1 MNEIRRITVLDCPI
15 DSATMEQTVSRCVG
29 WQHDPHRRPR
39 TLITVNA
46 AIVVTMRQ
54 DEPLRR
60 AVEAGDLIVPDG
72 MPVVWASRLLG
83 KPLVERVA
91 GVDLMARLLEVASQH
106 QWRVFLLG
114 AREEVLQTLMKICR
128 EKHPGLVIAGHRN
141 GYFKEHD
148 HPEVIQEVRESRSDL
163 LFVGMP
169 TPFKEIWC
177 ERHREALGVPIIM
190 GVGGSFDVLAGYIRR
205 APKWMQ
211 ACALEWSWRL
221 MMEPRKMWKR
231 YLVTNTKFLWLLFRR
246 RLGLLKPRHQG
257 VEAPRHQGEH
267 DPASASIR

>member
-1 MNEIRRITVLDCPI
+1 MSDIRRITFLDCPI
-15 DSATMEQTVSRCVG
+15 DSATMEQTVDSCLR
-29 WQHDPHRRPR
+29 WQRDARRQSH
-39 TLITVNA
+39 TLLTVNA
-46 AIVVTMRQ
+46 AIVVNMRQ

-60 AVEAGDLIVPDG
+60 AVAAGDLIVPDG

-83 KPLVERVA
+83 LPLAARVA
-91 GVDLMARLLEVASQH
+91 GVDLMARLLEVASEQE
-106 QWRVFLLG
+106 WRVFFLG
-114 AREEVLQTLMKICR
+114 AREEVLEKLMSICR

-141 GYFKEHD
+141 GYFKEPD
-148 HPEVIQEVRESRSDL
+148 HPLVIQQIRDSKADV

-169 TPFKEIWC
+169 TPFKEVWC
-177 ERHREALGVPIIM
+177 EQHRDALNVPVIM

-231 YLVTNTKFLWLLFRR
+231 NLVTNTKFLWLLFRR
-246 RLGLLKPRHQG
+246 RLGLLRPEVRGQ
-257 VEAPRHQGEH
+257 
-267 DPASASIR
+267 